1 MSKQCDVCGKA
12 PLKAAKLTF
21 SHKQIVKR
29 QNPNLQEIK
38 AVVNGVTK
46 RIKEVNGED
55 VIYPSMGLSLTVDHR
70 ALDGADAARILKDI
84 GFALENIDLLMAK

>member
-46 RIKEVNGED
+46 RIKVCT
-55 VIYPSMGLSLTVDHR
+55 SCLR
-70 ALDGADAARILKDI
+70 AGQVQKAI
-84 GFALENIDLLMAK
+84 

>member
-1 MSKQCDVCGKA
+1 MSKQCEVCGKS

-29 QNPNLQEIK
+29 QSPNLQEIK

-46 RIKEVNGED
+46 RIKVCT
-55 VIYPSMGLSLTVDHR
+55 SCLR
-70 ALDGADAARILKDI
+70 AGKVQKAI
-84 GFALENIDLLMAK
+84 

>member
-1 MSKQCDVCGKA
+1 MSKQCEVCGKA

-46 RIKEVNGED
+46 RIKVCT
-55 VIYPSMGLSLTVDHR
+55 SCLR
-70 ALDGADAARILKDI
+70 AGKVQKAV
-84 GFALENIDLLMAK
+84 